1 MKNEPTQAETIAAIS
16 ARCDGPDQFQNFDR
30 AFRHSL
36 TIPKAALLKEEAR
49 LKRAKERTKRRAK
62 KIDG

>member
-1 MKNEPTQAETIAAIS
+1 MKNEPETQARTIADLS

-36 TIPKAALLKEEAR
+36 TIPKAAVVKEEER
-49 LKRAKERTKRRAK
+49 LKKQRARRRARK
-62 KIDG
+62 PRT